1 MEYYSTIKKNE
12 IMLSAATWMELES
25 VILNKSDREGKIS
38 YDLPYMWN
46 LKGNDRNEFT
56 YKTERD
62 SQTQN
67 ELMVAGVGGKDGG
80 KG

>member
-1 MEYYSTIKKNE
+1 
-12 IMLSAATWMELES
+12 
-25 VILNKSDREGKIS
+25 
-38 YDLPYMWN
+38 MWN

-67 ELMVAGVGGKDGG
+67 ELMVAGVGGKDEGRDS
-80 KG
+80 

>member
-1 MEYYSTIKKNE
+1 
-12 IMLSAATWMELES
+12 
-25 VILNKSDREGKIS
+25 
-38 YDLPYMWN
+38 MWN

-67 ELMVAGVGGKDGG
+67 ELMVAGVGERMGEGIVREFRMG
-80 KG
+80 MQTRYI

>member
-1 MEYYSTIKKNE
+1 MDGTRECHTKS
-12 IMLSAATWMELES
+12 S
-25 VILNKSDREGKIS
+25 KSDREGKIS